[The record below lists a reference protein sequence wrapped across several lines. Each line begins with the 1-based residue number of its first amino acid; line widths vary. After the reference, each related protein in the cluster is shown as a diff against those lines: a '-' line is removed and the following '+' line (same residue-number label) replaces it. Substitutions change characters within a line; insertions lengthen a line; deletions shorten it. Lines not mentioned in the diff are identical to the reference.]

1 MLDLQYP
8 FNWIVIGS
16 AGIASWVAKKH
27 LEKLVFDLPL
37 FNKEEGFGFA
47 NNLCSS
53 LVINLQNGIDGFPF
67 EGMHDCLE
75 ERFRVLVGYIVE
87 LFF

>member
-1 MLDLQYP
+1 MFDLQYP

-16 AGIASWVAKKH
+16 ADIASWVAKKH

-53 LVINLQNGIDGFPF
+53 LVINL
-67 EGMHDCLE
+67 
-75 ERFRVLVGYIVE
+75 
-87 LFF
+87 